1 MNTGLGS
8 YPGELATPDEVR
20 RLADEYRNAAHH
32 LLTLGRR
39 GEPLSRAPFRF
50 AAIHAIDLY
59 LNAFLLHHGQDAA
72 VVRGLQHNLAG
83 KTDLASESRL
93 ALRQRTIAH
102 LRSMTINREYLVT
115 RYGPE
120 TSATTSQVNRLKA
133 TLDEVAGKT
142 SVELRSQKMPG
153 ERSPGRV

>member
-1 MNTGLGS
+1 MNTGLVS
-8 YPGELATPDEVR
+8 YPGELATPDQVR

-59 LNAFLLHHGQDAA
+59 LNAFLLHRGQDAA

-83 KTDLASESRL
+83 KTDLAIESRL

-102 LRSMTINREYLVT
+102 LHSMTTNREYLVT

-120 TSATTSQVNRLKA
+120 TTATTFQVNRLKA
-133 TLDEVAGKT
+133 TLDEVARKT
-142 SVELRSQKMPG
+142 SVELHSQKKSG
-153 ERSPGRV
+153 ERSPGQV